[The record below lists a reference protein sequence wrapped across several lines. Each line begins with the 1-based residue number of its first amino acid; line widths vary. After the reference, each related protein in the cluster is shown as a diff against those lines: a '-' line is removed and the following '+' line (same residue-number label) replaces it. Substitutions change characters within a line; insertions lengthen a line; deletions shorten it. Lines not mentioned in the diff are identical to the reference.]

1 MLVQDYS
8 KLSTRHFIVHRCRK
22 AERTGRRGKRRKQIL
37 DGLKEDRGWWNLK
50 EEALDRTLRR
60 SRFGRVYGLVVEQ
73 TAWFRRYHANS
84 NKQYLGRVMYCNKR
98 NNKICWKRIWCT

>member
-37 DGLKEDRGWWNLK
+37 DGLKEDRG
-50 EEALDRTLRR
+50 
-60 SRFGRVYGLVVEQ
+60 
-73 TAWFRRYHANS
+73 
-84 NKQYLGRVMYCNKR
+84 
-98 NNKICWKRIWCT
+98 